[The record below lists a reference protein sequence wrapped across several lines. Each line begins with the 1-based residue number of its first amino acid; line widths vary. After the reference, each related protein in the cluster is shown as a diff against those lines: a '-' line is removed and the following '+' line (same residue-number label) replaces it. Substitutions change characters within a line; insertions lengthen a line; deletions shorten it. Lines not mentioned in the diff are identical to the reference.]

1 MSAMDEWKPEAEVAL
16 PPPPMPESLVRRRRI
31 DAALDE
37 VELAVRE
44 ARAALAQHDAQ
55 RLAQDKAG
63 QALLEAVRNWIA
75 AERQARGAM
84 HVEEPE

>member
-1 MSAMDEWKPEAEVAL
+1 
-16 PPPPMPESLVRRRRI
+16 
-31 DAALDE
+31 
-37 VELAVRE
+37 LAVRE